1 MSLQPPFGPGA
12 LVLVVGPSG
21 AGKDTLMSAAAGLL
35 AAEPAIS
42 FARRLVT
49 RTDTTGEDHTPVDL
63 ATYEAELAAG
73 RYPLAWRAHGLA
85 YALGPEVAAR
95 IAAGGTVVANGS
107 RATLPEARRRF
118 SRLFIVHITVPLTV
132 RAARLAARGRESAEE
147 VKARL
152 ARAPDVPLAADLE
165 IENTGPVAEGAA
177 RLAAFL
183 RRISADAAAA

>member
-1 MSLQPPFGPGA
+1 MDHAPLCRRR
-12 LVLVVGPSG
+12 G
-21 AGKDTLMSAAAGLL
+21 AGFHASSSSIT
-35 AAEPAIS
+35 
-42 FARRLVT
+42 
-49 RTDTTGEDHTPVDL
+49 
-63 ATYEAELAAG
+63 
-73 RYPLAWRAHGLA
+73 
-85 YALGPEVAAR
+85 
-95 IAAGGTVVANGS
+95 
-107 RATLPEARRRF
+107 
-118 SRLFIVHITVPLTV
+118 TVPLEV